1 MPKFVIE
8 ETFTNGT
15 KSRLTLHTSTEAE
28 ALTVADSLL
37 GGEIRALEAP
47 AGVTV
52 TEESAT
58 IVDYIHY
65 NAYCSNSTTG
75 SSTFVEFDAKDT
87 VSDLDVRN
95 TLIGKT
101 INGVN
106 IDTVTVKGSFVG
118 AA

>member
-1 MPKFVIE
+1 MPKFVIK

-15 KSRLTLHTSTEAE
+15 TSRLSLQTGTEAE
-28 ALTVADSLL
+28 ALTLAGTLL
-37 GGEIRALEAP
+37 GGQVSALIVP
-47 AGVTV
+47 STIPV

-58 IVDYIHY
+58 VVDYIHY
-65 NAYCSNSTTG
+65 NCYCADSTTG
-75 SSTFVEFDAKDT
+75 SSTFVAFDAKDT

-95 TLIGKT
+95 MLIGKT

-118 AA
+118 AV